1 MILVYSTY
9 KNYSTDNIDQYVGF
23 YKGEV
28 MAKYKEISTQ
38 TRQNLIDAFW
48 EIYCE
53 KRIEKITVR
62 EITTKAGYNRSTFYE
77 YFNDVYDV
85 LEQIEESLLP
95 NIEDMPPL
103 LPTMGNESVPI
114 DSFIKLYSSSSKYY
128 TVLLGDNGDPAF
140 AGKIKNGIK
149 AKLLEQLETS
159 ESNMEIDYTLEYML
173 SAMIGILTYWFK
185 NNENISK
192 EDLVKLM
199 YELMNSEGINKLGM
213 KLKV

>member
-9 KNYSTDNIDQYVGF
+9 KNYSTDNMNQYVGF
-23 YKGEV
+23 YKGAV

-48 EIYCE
+48 ELYCE

-85 LEQIEESLLP
+85 LKQIEESLLP
-95 NIEDMPPL
+95 NIEEMPPL
-103 LPTMGNESVPI
+103 LPTVYNESVPI

-140 AGKIKNGIK
+140 AGKMKNGIK
-149 AKLLEQLETS
+149 AKLLEQLEAN
-159 ESNMEIDYTLEYML
+159 ESTMEIDYTLEYML

-185 NNENISK
+185 NNENMSK

-199 YELMNSEGINKLGM
+199 YELMNSEGINKLVT
-213 KLKV
+213 KLKL

>member
-1 MILVYSTY
+1 
-9 KNYSTDNIDQYVGF
+9 
-23 YKGEV
+23 

-48 EIYCE
+48 ELYCE

-199 YELMNSEGINKLGM
+199 YELMNSEGINKLVM

>member
-23 YKGEV
+23 YKGAV

-48 EIYCE
+48 ELYCE

-149 AKLLEQLETS
+149 VKLLEQLETS

-199 YELMNSEGINKLGM
+199 YELMNSEGINKLVM

>member
-23 YKGEV
+23 YKGAV

-48 EIYCE
+48 ELYCE

-103 LPTMGNESVPI
+103 LPTMGNELVPI

-149 AKLLEQLETS
+149 GKLLEQLETS

-199 YELMNSEGINKLGM
+199 YELMNSEGINKLVM

>member
-9 KNYSTDNIDQYVGF
+9 KNYSTDNMNQYVGF
-23 YKGEV
+23 YKGAV
-28 MAKYKEISTQ
+28 MAKYKEISIQ

-48 EIYCE
+48 ELYCE

-62 EITTKAGYNRSTFYE
+62 EITTKAGYNRSTFYQ

-95 NIEDMPPL
+95 NIEEMPPL
-103 LPTMGNESVPI
+103 LPTVYNESVPI
-114 DSFIKLYSSSSKYY
+114 DSFIKLYSISSKYY

-140 AGKIKNGIK
+140 AGKMKNGIK
-149 AKLLEQLETS
+149 AKLLEQLEAN
-159 ESNMEIDYTLEYML
+159 ESTMEIDYTLEYML

-185 NNENISK
+185 NNENMSK

-199 YELMNSEGINKLGM
+199 YELMNSEGINKLVT
-213 KLKV
+213 KLKL

>member
-23 YKGEV
+23 YKGAV

-38 TRQNLIDAFW
+38 TRQ
-48 EIYCE
+48 
-53 KRIEKITVR
+53 
-62 EITTKAGYNRSTFYE
+62 TTTAGYNRSTIYE

-85 LEQIEESLLP
+85 LEQIEKSLLP

-103 LPTMGNESVPI
+103 LPTIGNESVPI

-149 AKLLEQLETS
+149 EKLLEQLETS

-199 YELMNSEGINKLGM
+199 YELMNSEGINKLVM

>member
-9 KNYSTDNIDQYVGF
+9 KNYSTDNMNQYVGF
-23 YKGEV
+23 YKGAV
-28 MAKYKEISTQ
+28 MAKYKEISIQ

-48 EIYCE
+48 ELYCE

-62 EITTKAGYNRSTFYE
+62 EITTKAGYNRSTFYQ

-95 NIEDMPPL
+95 NIEEMPPL
-103 LPTMGNESVPI
+103 LPTVYNESVPI
-114 DSFIKLYSSSSKYY
+114 DSFIKLYSISSKYY

-140 AGKIKNGIK
+140 AGKMKNGIK
-149 AKLLEQLETS
+149 AKLLEQLEAN
-159 ESNMEIDYTLEYML
+159 ESTMEIDYTLEYML

-185 NNENISK
+185 NNENMSK
-192 EDLVKLM
+192 EALVKLM
-199 YELMNSEGINKLGM
+199 YELMNSEGINKLVT
-213 KLKV
+213 KLKL

>member
-23 YKGEV
+23 YKGAV

-48 EIYCE
+48 ELYCE

-199 YELMNSEGINKLGM
+199 YELMNSEGINKLVM

>member
-9 KNYSTDNIDQYVGF
+9 KNYSTDNMNQYVGF
-23 YKGEV
+23 YKGAV
-28 MAKYKEISTQ
+28 MAKYKEISIQ

-48 EIYCE
+48 ELYCE

-62 EITTKAGYNRSTFYE
+62 EITTKAGYNRSTFYQ

-95 NIEDMPPL
+95 NIEEMPPL
-103 LPTMGNESVPI
+103 LPTVYNESVPI

-140 AGKIKNGIK
+140 AGKMKNGIK
-149 AKLLEQLETS
+149 AKLLEQLEAN
-159 ESNMEIDYTLEYML
+159 ESTMEIDYTLEYML

-185 NNENISK
+185 NNENMSK

-199 YELMNSEGINKLGM
+199 YELMNSEGINKLVT
-213 KLKV
+213 KLKL

>member
-9 KNYSTDNIDQYVGF
+9 ENYSTDNIDQYVGF
-23 YKGEV
+23 YKGAV

-38 TRQNLIDAFW
+38 TRQNLIDVFW
-48 EIYCE
+48 ELYCE

-199 YELMNSEGINKLGM
+199 YELMNSEGINKLVM

>member
-1 MILVYSTY
+1 
-9 KNYSTDNIDQYVGF
+9 
-23 YKGEV
+23 
-28 MAKYKEISTQ
+28 MAKNKEVSFQ

-48 EIYCE
+48 ELYCE

-62 EITTKAGYNRSTFYE
+62 EISTKAGYNRSTFYE
-77 YFNDVYDV
+77 YFTDVYDV
-85 LEQIEESLLP
+85 LDQIEESLLP

-103 LPTMGNESVPI
+103 LSSMTDTSVPI

-149 AKLLEQLETS
+149 AKLLAQLKAR
-159 ESNMEIDYTLEYML
+159 ESSIEIDYTLEYML

-185 NNENISK
+185 NNENIPK
-192 EDLVKLM
+192 EKLINLM
-199 YELMNSEGINKLGM
+199 YELMNSEGINKLAM
-213 KLKV
+213 KLKL

>member
-23 YKGEV
+23 YKGAV

-48 EIYCE
+48 ELYCE

-159 ESNMEIDYTLEYML
+159 ESNMEIDYTFEYML

-199 YELMNSEGINKLGM
+199 YELMNSEGINKLVM

>member
-9 KNYSTDNIDQYVGF
+9 KNYSTDNIDQYVGS
-23 YKGEV
+23 YKGAV

-48 EIYCE
+48 ELYCE

-199 YELMNSEGINKLGM
+199 YELMNSEGINKLVM